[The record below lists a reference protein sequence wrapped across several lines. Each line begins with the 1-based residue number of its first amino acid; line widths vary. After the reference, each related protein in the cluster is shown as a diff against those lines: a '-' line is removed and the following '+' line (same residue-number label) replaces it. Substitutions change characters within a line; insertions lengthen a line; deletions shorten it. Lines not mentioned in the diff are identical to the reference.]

1 LASPLQASR
10 SYHDVDFTRARAA
23 QSTVAAIRRQNRRG
37 KLSAIHKSSGPLI
50 LFAAVLL
57 LATAQTAGAATVGPV
72 TDDLGVIRIAK
83 GAPIQIGAYWVL
95 SGADTALGVDEKR
108 GVEIAFKEL
117 GGKVL
122 NHPLKLN
129 AEDDGCN
136 AEGGQTA
143 ATKLAAN
150 PQTVIVLGPACSSAA
165 TPGAPILW
173 QQGIVNICTACTAP
187 ALTASTR
194 KPEYAG
200 FARTVFSDS
209 EQGKADATYLHD
221 VSKVGSVVTI
231 HDGSPYAQQLQ
242 QVFADNFKQLGGK
255 VLSQE
260 AIAPSDVDM
269 KPLLT
274 RIASSKPDLIYF
286 PVFTA
291 AAAQIVRQARSTP
304 GLEKTALMGGGS
316 LLSADFIEAAG
327 PSVVGFRIGYP
338 DLSPDA
344 MGKNY
349 PKFVDEYK
357 KAYNEA
363 PISGYH
369 ANAYDGAMLAIKAIE
384 KVAKPDKDGNLYIGK
399 KALRDAV
406 FSTKFD
412 GISGPIACDPYGEC
426 SQFKASVLEFTSA
439 DPKTF
444 GIGKNPKKIWP

>member
-1 LASPLQASR
+1 MTAMDGGNNAYRGQEGELG
-10 SYHDVDFTRARAA
+10 
-23 QSTVAAIRRQNRRG
+23 AIRKIVSRALG
-37 KLSAIHKSSGPLI
+37 
-50 LFAAVLL
+50 AACVAGAL
-57 LATAQTAGAATVGPV
+57 LAMAHTASAATVGPV
-72 TDDLGVIRIAK
+72 TDPLGVIRIAK

-108 GVEIAFKEL
+108 GVEIAFKDA

-122 NHPLKLN
+122 GHPLKLN
-129 AEDDGCN
+129 AEDDSCS

-143 ATKLAAN
+143 ATKLASN

-173 QQGIVNICTACTAP
+173 QQGIVDICTACTAP
-187 ALTASTR
+187 ALTAADR
-194 KPEYAG
+194 KPEYDG

-209 EQGKADATYLHD
+209 EQGKADATYIYN
-221 VSKVGSVVTI
+221 VAKARTVVTI

-242 QVFADNFKQLGGK
+242 QVMADNFKKLGGK

-260 AIAPSDVDM
+260 AIAPTDVDM
-269 KPLLT
+269 HPVLT
-274 RIASSKPDLIYF
+274 RIASEKPDLIYF

-291 AAAQIVRQARSTP
+291 AAAQILRQAKETP
-304 GLEKTALMGGGS
+304 GLEKTKLMGGGS

-327 PSVVGFRIGYP
+327 PSVVGFIIGYP

-344 MGKNY
+344 MGKGY
-349 PKFVDEYK
+349 PKFVAEYK

-384 KVAKPDKDGNLYIGK
+384 KVAKTDKQGNLYIGK

-406 FSTKFD
+406 FAIKFE
-412 GISGPIACDPYGEC
+412 GISGPIACDAYGEC
-426 SQFKASVLEFTSA
+426 SQFKPSVLEFTSA

-444 GIGKNPKKIWP
+444 GLPKNPKKIWP

>member
-1 LASPLQASR
+1 MGTILKGFSR
-10 SYHDVDFTRARAA
+10 VLVKSCAVGALL
-23 QSTVAAIRRQNRRG
+23 TVA
-37 KLSAIHKSSGPLI
+37 H
-50 LFAAVLL
+50 AA
-57 LATAQTAGAATVGPV
+57 AAATVGPV
-72 TDDLGVIRIAK
+72 TDDIGVIRIAK

-95 SGADTALGVDEKR
+95 SGADTALGLDEKR

-122 NHPLKLN
+122 GHPLKLN

-150 PQTVIVLGPACSSAA
+150 PQTAIVLGPACSSAA

-173 QQGIVNICTACTAP
+173 QAGIVNICTACTAP
-187 ALTASTR
+187 ALTAPTR

-209 EQGKADATYLHD
+209 EQGKTDATYVRNLA
-221 VSKVGSVVTI
+221 KAQSVVTI

-242 QVFADNFKQLGGK
+242 QVFADNFKQLGGT

-260 AIAPSDVDM
+260 AISPNDVDM
-269 KPLLT
+269 HPLLT
-274 RIASSKPDLIYF
+274 RIASEKPDLIYF

-291 AAAQIVRQARSTP
+291 AAAQIVRQAKETP
-304 GLEKTALMGGGS
+304 GLEKVALMGGGS

-349 PKFVDEYK
+349 PKFVEEYK
-357 KAYNEA
+357 KAYGEA

-384 KVAKPDKDGNLYIGK
+384 KVAKTDSAGNLYIGK

-406 FSTKFD
+406 FATKFD
-412 GISGPIACDPYGEC
+412 GISGPIACDAYGEC
-426 SQFKASVLEFTSA
+426 SLFKPSVLEFTSA

-444 GIGKNPKKIWP
+444 GVGKNPKKIWP

>member
-1 LASPLQASR
+1 MTSLSPGP
-10 SYHDVDFTRARAA
+10 
-23 QSTVAAIRRQNRRG
+23 QSLVAAAIRRHDATVHVCNKQEGELSTILKVFSRG
-37 KLSAIHKSSGPLI
+37 LTK
-50 LFAAVLL
+50 L
-57 LATAQTAGAATVGPV
+57 LAAAALSIVAQAATAATVGPV

-95 SGADTALGVDEKR
+95 SGADTALGLDEKR

-117 GGKVL
+117 GGSVL
-122 NHPLKLN
+122 GHPLKLN
-129 AEDDGCN
+129 AEDDSCN

-173 QQGIVNICTACTAP
+173 QQGIANICTACTAP

-209 EQGKADATYLHD
+209 EQGKADATYVHD
-221 VSKVGSVVTI
+221 VAKAQSVVTV

-269 KPLLT
+269 HPLLT
-274 RIASSKPDLIYF
+274 RIASEKPDLIYF

-291 AAAQIVRQARSTP
+291 AAAQILRQAKETP

-349 PKFVDEYK
+349 PKFVEEYK
-357 KAYNEA
+357 KAYGEA

-384 KVAKPDKDGNLYIGK
+384 QVAKTDDAGNTYIGK

-406 FSTKFD
+406 FSIKFD
-412 GISGPIACDPYGEC
+412 GISGPIACDAYGEC
-426 SQFKASVLEFTSA
+426 SQFKPSVLEFTSS

-444 GIGKNPKKIWP
+444 GVGQNPKKIWP

>member
-1 LASPLQASR
+1 MRFR
-10 SYHDVDFTRARAA
+10 SFIT
-23 QSTVAAIRRQNRRG
+23 AAIG
-37 KLSAIHKSSGPLI
+37 AAALL
-50 LFAAVLL
+50 AAVP
-57 LATAQTAGAATVGPV
+57 AMAATVGPV
-72 TDDLGVIRIAK
+72 TDDLGVVRIPK
-83 GAPIQIGAYWVL
+83 GAPVQIGGMWVI

-108 GVEIAFKEL
+108 GVEIAFKDV
-117 GGKVL
+117 GGKVMG
-122 NHPLKLN
+122 HPLKLN
-129 AEDDGCN
+129 TEDDQCN

-150 PQTVIVLGPACSSAA
+150 PQTIVVLGPACSSVA

-173 QQGIVNICTACTAP
+173 QQGITMICTACTAP

-209 EQGKADATYLHD
+209 EQGKADATY
-221 VSKVGSVVTI
+221 VSKTVKAKSVVTI

-242 QVFADNFKQLGGK
+242 QVFADNFKAMGGT

-260 AIAPSDVDM
+260 AIAPTDVDM
-269 KPLLT
+269 HPVLT
-274 RIASSKPDLIYF
+274 RIASEKPDLVYF

-291 AAAQIVRQARSTP
+291 AAAQLLRQAKETP
-304 GLEKTALMGGGS
+304 GLEKTKLMGGGS

-327 PSVVGFRIGYP
+327 PPVVGFIIGYP
-338 DLSPDA
+338 DVSVDA
-344 MGKNY
+344 MGKAY

-357 KAYNEA
+357 KAYGEA

-384 KVAKPDKDGNLYIGK
+384 KVAKSDSAGNLYIGR
-399 KALRDAV
+399 KAFRDAV
-406 FSTKFD
+406 FAIKFE
-412 GISGPIACDPYGEC
+412 GISGPIACDAYGEC
-426 SQFKASVLEFTSA
+426 SQFKPSVLEFTSA

-444 GIGKNPKKIWP
+444 AIGKNPKNISP

>member
-1 LASPLQASR
+1 
-10 SYHDVDFTRARAA
+10 
-23 QSTVAAIRRQNRRG
+23 
-37 KLSAIHKSSGPLI
+37 
-50 LFAAVLL
+50 
-57 LATAQTAGAATVGPV
+57 
-72 TDDLGVIRIAK
+72 
-83 GAPIQIGAYWVL
+83 VL
-95 SGADTALGVDEKR
+95 SGADTALGLDEKR
-108 GVEIAFKEL
+108 GVEIAFKDM
-117 GGKVL
+117 GGKL
-122 NHPLKLN
+122 LGHPLKLN

-173 QQGIVNICTACTAP
+173 QQGIVDICTACTAP
-187 ALTASTR
+187 ALTAPTR
-194 KPEYAG
+194 KKEYDG

-209 EQGKADATYLHD
+209 EQGKADATYVHNVLN
-221 VSKVGSVVTI
+221 VPSVVTI

-242 QVFADNFKQLGGK
+242 QVMADNFKQMGGK

-260 AIAPSDVDM
+260 AIAPTDVDM

-274 RIASSKPDLIYF
+274 RIASEKPDLIYF

-291 AAAQIVRQARSTP
+291 AAAQIVRQARGTP
-304 GLEKTALMGGGS
+304 GLEKTKLMGGGS

-327 PSVVGFRIGYP
+327 PAVVGFIIGYP
-338 DLSPDA
+338 DLSPEA

-349 PKFVDEYK
+349 PKFVEEYK

-384 KVAKPDKDGNLYIGK
+384 KVAKTDSAGNLYIGK

-406 FSTKFD
+406 FATKFD
-412 GISGPIACDPYGEC
+412 GISGPIACDQYGEC
-426 SQFKASVLEFTSA
+426 SQFKPSVLEFTSS

-444 GIGKNPKKIWP
+444 GVGKNPKKIWP

>member
-1 LASPLQASR
+1 LPQNGAAESDGCSR
-10 SYHDVDFTRARAA
+10 RDDITVHAGNA
-23 QSTVAAIRRQNRRG
+23 QEGELSTILREFGRRLVG
-37 KLSAIHKSSGPLI
+37 LSAVG
-50 LFAAVLL
+50 AL
-57 LATAQTAGAATVGPV
+57 LAAAHAATAATVGPV
-72 TDDLGVIRIAK
+72 TDDMGVVRIAK

-95 SGADTALGVDEKR
+95 SGADTALGLDEKR
-108 GVEIAFKEL
+108 GVEIAFKEV
-117 GGKVL
+117 GGKL
-122 NHPLKLN
+122 LGHPLKLN
-129 AEDDGCN
+129 AEDDACN

-173 QQGIVNICTACTAP
+173 QAGIVDICTACTAP
-187 ALTASTR
+187 ALTAATR

-209 EQGKADATYLHD
+209 EQGKADATYAHN
-221 VSKVGSVVTI
+221 VAKAQSVVTI

-242 QVFADNFKQLGGK
+242 QVMADNFKQLGGK

-260 AIAPSDVDM
+260 AISPNDVDM
-269 KPLLT
+269 HPLLT
-274 RIASSKPDLIYF
+274 RIASEKPDLVYF

-291 AAAQIVRQARSTP
+291 AAAQILRQAKDTP
-304 GLEKTALMGGGS
+304 GLEKTPLMGGGS

-349 PKFVDEYK
+349 PKFVEEYR
-357 KAYNEA
+357 KAYGEA

-384 KVAKPDKDGNLYIGK
+384 KVAKADNAGNLYIGR

-406 FSTKFD
+406 FATKFD
-412 GISGPIACDPYGEC
+412 GISGPIACDPYGQC
-426 SQFKASVLEFTSA
+426 SQFHPSVLEFTSA

-444 GIGKNPKKIWP
+444 GVGKNPKKIWP

>member
-1 LASPLQASR
+1 M
-10 SYHDVDFTRARAA
+10 
-23 QSTVAAIRRQNRRG
+23 
-37 KLSAIHKSSGPLI
+37 
-50 LFAAVLL
+50 LL
-57 LATAQTAGAATVGPV
+57 GMAHTADAATVGPV

-95 SGADTALGVDEKR
+95 SGADTALGLDEKR
-108 GVEIAFKEL
+108 GVEIAFKEV

-122 NHPLKLN
+122 GHPLKLN

-187 ALTASTR
+187 ALTAPTASRNTPASPAPCSATASR
-194 KPEYAG
+194 
-200 FARTVFSDS
+200 ARRMPPMCTTSL
-209 EQGKADATYLHD
+209 KAQ
-221 VSKVGSVVTI
+221 SVVTV

-260 AIAPSDVDM
+260 AIAPTDVDM
-269 KPLLT
+269 HPLLT
-274 RIASSKPDLIYF
+274 RIASEKPDLIYF

-291 AAAQIVRQARSTP
+291 AAAQIVRQAKETP

-327 PSVVGFRIGYP
+327 PVRRRLPHRLSRPVARCDGQELSEVRRGVQEGLQRGA
-338 DLSPDA
+338 DLRLSRQC
-344 MGKNY
+344 
-349 PKFVDEYK
+349 
-357 KAYNEA
+357 
-363 PISGYH
+363 
-369 ANAYDGAMLAIKAIE
+369 L
-384 KVAKPDKDGNLYIGK
+384 
-399 KALRDAV
+399 
-406 FSTKFD
+406 
-412 GISGPIACDPYGEC
+412 
-426 SQFKASVLEFTSA
+426 
-439 DPKTF
+439 
-444 GIGKNPKKIWP
+444 

>member
-1 LASPLQASR
+1 M
-10 SYHDVDFTRARAA
+10 Y
-23 QSTVAAIRRQNRRG
+23 RR
-37 KLSAIHKSSGPLI
+37 LSGPMI
-50 LFAAVLL
+50 LAAATLL
-57 LATAQTAGAATVGPV
+57 SMAYTATAATVGPV

-95 SGADTALGVDEKR
+95 SGADTALGLDEKR

-117 GGKVL
+117 GGKTL
-122 NHPLKLN
+122 GHPLKLN

-173 QQGIVNICTACTAP
+173 QQGVVNICTACTAP
-187 ALTASTR
+187 ALTSADR
-194 KPEYAG
+194 KPEYEG

-209 EQGKADATYLHD
+209 EQGKADATYVHD
-221 VSKVGSVVTI
+221 VAKAQSVVTI

-242 QVFADNFKQLGGK
+242 QVMADNFKKMGGK

-260 AIAPSDVDM
+260 AIAPTDVDM

-274 RIASSKPDLIYF
+274 RIASEKPDLIYF

-291 AAAQIVRQARSTP
+291 AAAQIVRQAKDTP
-304 GLEKTALMGGGS
+304 GLEKTRLMGGGS
-316 LLSADFIEAAG
+316 LLSAGFIEGAG
-327 PSVVGFRIGYP
+327 PSVVCFIIGYP

-344 MGKNY
+344 MGKGY
-349 PKFVDEYK
+349 PKFVTEYK
-357 KAYNEA
+357 KDYGEA

-369 ANAYDGAMLAIKAIE
+369 ANAYDGAVLAIK
-384 KVAKPDKDGNLYIGK
+384 
-399 KALRDAV
+399 
-406 FSTKFD
+406 
-412 GISGPIACDPYGEC
+412 
-426 SQFKASVLEFTSA
+426 
-439 DPKTF
+439 
-444 GIGKNPKKIWP
+444 

>member
-1 LASPLQASR
+1 MS
-10 SYHDVDFTRARAA
+10 
-23 QSTVAAIRRQNRRG
+23 I
-37 KLSAIHKSSGPLI
+37 IHKTVHALTALCACGAFL
-50 LFAAVLL
+50 AATH
-57 LATAQTAGAATVGPV
+57 AASAATVGPV

-95 SGADTALGVDEKR
+95 SGADTALGLDEKR
-108 GVEIAFKEL
+108 GVEIAFKDL
-117 GGKVL
+117 NDKVL
-122 NHPLKLN
+122 GHPLKLN

-187 ALTASTR
+187 ALTAPNR

-209 EQGKADATYLHD
+209 EQGKADAKYAHD
-221 VSKVGSVVTI
+221 ALKAQSVVTV

-242 QVFADNFKQLGGK
+242 QVFADSFRQAGGK

-260 AIAPSDVDM
+260 AISPNDVDM
-269 KPLLT
+269 HPLLT
-274 RIASSKPDLIYF
+274 RIASEKPDLIYL

-291 AAAQIVRQARSTP
+291 AAAQIVRQSKSTP
-304 GLEKTALMGGGS
+304 GLEKAALMGGAS

-338 DLSPDA
+338 DLSPEA
-344 MGKNY
+344 MGKHY
-349 PKFVDEYK
+349 PKFVEEYK

-363 PISGYH
+363 PISGFH
-369 ANAYDGAMLAIKAIE
+369 ANAYDGAILAIKAIE

-406 FSTKFD
+406 FATKFD
-412 GISGPIACDPYGEC
+412 GMSGPIACDDSGEC
-426 SQFKASVLEFTSA
+426 SQFKPSVLEFTSS

-444 GIGKNPKKIWP
+444 SVGKNPKKIWP